1 MPGTLLILLAAQA
14 LPSLPP
20 APPPATTAPM
30 TVTAPGP
37 VGRQQIFIAPSGEP
51 FRAPASAPYPVADWF
66 ARADADH
73 DGKLTEAEF
82 VADFLKFFGN
92 LDADHNGFID
102 SAELDRYETEMAPE
116 LHTSSFAGDWA
127 PASSDEGGDSEVGQN
142 HRALGSY
149 MGADNP
155 QGAGRFDL
163 LRIPEPV
170 ASMDVALNGRIN
182 RQEAQDAA
190 EYRFSLLDTQHH
202 GYLALTDLP
211 ETFVQSHHGGVGRGR
226 GGHGGRGGG
235 HGGRGGHGNWRGGG
249 GGGGPSGY

>member
-1 MPGTLLILLAAQA
+1 MPGTLLIFLAAQA
-14 LPSLPP
+14 LPSAPPSPAAALP
-20 APPPATTAPM
+20 APA
-30 TVTAPGP
+30 

-51 FRAPASAPYPVADWF
+51 YRAPAGAPYPVADWF

-82 VADFLKFFGN
+82 VADFLRFFAS
-92 LDADHNGFID
+92 LDTDRDGVID
-102 SAELDRYETEMAPE
+102 SAELDRYETQLAPE
-116 LHTSSFAGDWA
+116 LHTSSFAGDWS
-127 PASSDEGGDSEVGQN
+127 PPSSDEGGESEVGQK

-155 QGAGRFDL
+155 QGAGRYDL

-202 GYLALTDLP
+202 GYLTLADLP
-211 ETFVQSHHGGVGRGR
+211 ETFAQAHRGGMRGRGKPGGR
-226 GGHGGRGGG
+226 GGHGGHR
-235 HGGRGGHGNWRGGG
+235 HGGE
-249 GGGGPSGY
+249 GPSGF